1 VHVPLFCSDDFR
13 GKSPRGL
20 YGDALEEIDWCVG
33 RVLDTLRRE
42 KLAENTFVVFT
53 SDNGPWLT
61 FAELGGSAGLLRE
74 GKGCTYEGGMREP
87 CITWWPG
94 TIRPAVVREIGCTM
108 DLFPTMV
115 KLAAGEV
122 PSDRVIDGLDL
133 SPVLFA
139 RGPSPRKTVFYYRGV
154 QLYAVR
160 KGPFKAHFITRSAY
174 GNDEPVK
181 HDPPL
186 LYNLNRDPAEQYD
199 VAKYHPNVIADI
211 QKEVAEHRRTLIP
224 AEDQLA
230 KQITKG

>member
-1 VHVPLFCSDDFR
+1 
-13 GKSPRGL
+13 
-20 YGDALEEIDWCVG
+20 
-33 RVLDTLRRE
+33 
-42 KLAENTFVVFT
+42 
-53 SDNGPWLT
+53 
-61 FAELGGSAGLLRE
+61 
-74 GKGCTYEGGMREP
+74 
-87 CITWWPG
+87 
-94 TIRPAVVREIGCTM
+94 
-108 DLFPTMV
+108 MV